1 MIYPLPPSLNRSIQK
16 ETRQSLICAPVR
28 RGENEPADRREG
40 QCGAGD
46 HGPRRIDR
54 RTAALR
60 HQRCEVRLLAQ
71 RLGRRLEAAEQEVL
85 VDELV
90 QLLVLSLQRNVVSW
104 EARTWNSRIPQ
115 IHPNSKLLTKA
126 LLNRS
131 KYYSYKPLHDL
142 PVST

>member
-1 MIYPLPPSLNRSIQK
+1 MIYPLPPSPNRSIQK

-71 RLGRRLEAAEQEVL
+71 RLGRLLEAAEQEVL

-90 QLLVLSLQRNVVSW
+90 QLLVLYLQRKMSSHGRQ
-104 EARTWNSRIPQ
+104 EHGIPEFHRFIQ
-115 IHPNSKLLTKA
+115 TANC
-126 LLNRS
+126 
-131 KYYSYKPLHDL
+131 
-142 PVST
+142 